1 MSVCI
6 LPWVDCQNCLN
17 SFQPHNGIYQNQ
29 FLVFSSLAM
38 VKYHMKHGLNP
49 LFVVLT
55 LFGHWMWW
63 IMPHCKKCSFQPQQL
78 NFFTGCVVPCNDE
91 FSAKVDL
98 SRAMEFFDFAS
109 KSFFWSLTLW
119 SLPWMCGM
127 STCAVYVVL
136 GIFV

>member
-1 MSVCI
+1 MPTPPKRVSIPVSPTYP
-6 LPWVDCQNCLN
+6 LPC
-17 SFQPHNGIYQNQ
+17 
-29 FLVFSSLAM
+29 
-38 VKYHMKHGLNP
+38 
-49 LFVVLT
+49 
-55 LFGHWMWW
+55 
-63 IMPHCKKCSFQPQQL
+63 
-78 NFFTGCVVPCNDE
+78 CVVPCNDE

-98 SRAMEFFDFAS
+98 SRAIEFFDFAS